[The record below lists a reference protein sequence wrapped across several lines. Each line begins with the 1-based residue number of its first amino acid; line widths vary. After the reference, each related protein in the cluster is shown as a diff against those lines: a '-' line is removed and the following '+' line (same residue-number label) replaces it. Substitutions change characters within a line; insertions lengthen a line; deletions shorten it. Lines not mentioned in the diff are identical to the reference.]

1 MRATSR
7 ARQINS
13 ASPIR
18 GADLGQRDLWLRQFW
33 ENVLRA
39 TQMGASMY
47 PWGIVDLSTTATCTY
62 FENRLRSRTRV
73 QSAAIVDCA
82 IVDFSYETNVVYVNA
97 CSEKCHTS
105 KLILRIS

>member
-1 MRATSR
+1 
-7 ARQINS
+7 
-13 ASPIR
+13 
-18 GADLGQRDLWLRQFW
+18 
-33 ENVLRA
+33 
-39 TQMGASMY
+39 MGASMY
-47 PWGIVDLSTTATCTY
+47 PWGIVDLSMVPPVTY

-73 QSAAIVDCA
+73 QTAAIVDFA

>member
-1 MRATSR
+1 MTRSVAKANPGKIPQPHKW
-7 ARQINS
+7 ARPCIH
-13 ASPIR
+13 
-18 GADLGQRDLWLRQFW
+18 
-33 ENVLRA
+33 
-39 TQMGASMY
+39 GASLIY
-47 PWGIVDLSTTATCTY
+47 QWWPPVTY

-73 QSAAIVDCA
+73 QTAAIVDFA